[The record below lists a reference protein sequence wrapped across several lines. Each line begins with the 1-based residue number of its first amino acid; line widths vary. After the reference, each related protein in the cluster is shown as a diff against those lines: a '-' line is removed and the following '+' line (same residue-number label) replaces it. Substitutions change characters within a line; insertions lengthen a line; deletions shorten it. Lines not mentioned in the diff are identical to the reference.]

1 MNATQ
6 YPMSPTITARI
17 ARLPDLEMSEIKSI
31 WKQLFDQD
39 VPTRNRQFL
48 EKRIAYQWQEI
59 EFAKTHPDILE
70 RNRQRIEQLMATVI
84 PARRGDKLLPGTV
97 LTREYGSA
105 QHEVTVTA
113 DGFAYQGKPYRSLSM
128 IAREIT
134 GTRGSGPAFFGMR
147 PAASNKKAVAAK
159 KKGDRK

>member
-1 MNATQ
+1 MNDTT
-6 YPMSPTITARI
+6 YPTHPTITARI
-17 ARLPDLEMSEIKSI
+17 ARLPDLEMAEIKAL
-31 WKQLFDQD
+31 WKQLFDKE

-70 RNRQRIEQLMATVI
+70 RNRQRIEQLMATAI
-84 PARRGDKLLPGTV
+84 PTRRGDKLLPGTV
-97 LTREYGSA
+97 LTREYGGA
-105 QHEVTVTA
+105 QHDVTVTA

-134 GTRGSGPAFFGMR
+134 GTRWSGPAFFGMR
-147 PAASNKKAVAAK
+147 PAASNKMTTAK
-159 KKGDRK
+159 KKGARK